1 MNLML
6 PDSGLLFWMTIIF
19 LIVFF
24 ILLKFGFPMIT
35 GMVEK
40 RSRRINDSIEAAR
53 KAEDAIA
60 HLQQEQERIIG
71 ETKAE
76 QARLLKEAAQER
88 DQMILSAQD
97 QARQESG
104 RILEDARKQILQE
117 KEAVLRD
124 IRKEV
129 AIMSLAIAE
138 KVVLKSLSNEEG
150 QREFVDKMIEEIQ
163 KEEK

>member
-97 QARQESG
+97 QARQEAG

-138 KVVLKSLSNEEG
+138 KVVLKSLSNEAG

>member
-97 QARQESG
+97 QARQEAG

>member
-97 QARQESG
+97 QARHEAG

>member
-1 MNLML
+1 MNLLL

-88 DQMILSAQD
+88 DQMMLSAQD
-97 QARQESG
+97 QARQEAG